1 MNDRGPYTVQMH
13 QQDQGNGV
21 ISVREEFGDSAI
33 APRAVE
39 ESAIARFQEPL
50 DPTENRSLLDA
61 ERARLVPG
69 YVRQSEELVTQVRD
83 EDRPSFTGRLAEA
96 ESQDG

>member
-1 MNDRGPYTVQMH
+1 MEPRPNLHESLMNDRGPYTVQMH

-39 ESAIARFQEPL
+39 EAGL
-50 DPTENRSLLDA
+50 RS
-61 ERARLVPG
+61 
-69 YVRQSEELVTQVRD
+69 SK
-83 EDRPSFTGRLAEA
+83 
-96 ESQDG
+96 